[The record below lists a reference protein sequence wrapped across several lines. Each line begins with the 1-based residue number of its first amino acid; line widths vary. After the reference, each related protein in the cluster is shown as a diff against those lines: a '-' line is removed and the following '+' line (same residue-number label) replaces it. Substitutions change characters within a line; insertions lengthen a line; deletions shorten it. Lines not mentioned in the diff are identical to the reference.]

1 MNKFEIILEIKSF
14 LLINKNIFYD
24 TGEKIRIKTNKG
36 FIFMDYNNFYLKY
49 RKDYEVF
56 FIAVNYNIRK

>member
-49 RKDYEVF
+49 IKDY
-56 FIAVNYNIRK
+56 